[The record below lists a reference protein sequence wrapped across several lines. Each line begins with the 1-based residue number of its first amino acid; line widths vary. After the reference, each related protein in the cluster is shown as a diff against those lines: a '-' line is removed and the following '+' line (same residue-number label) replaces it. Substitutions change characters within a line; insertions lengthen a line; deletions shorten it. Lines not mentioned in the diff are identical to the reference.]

1 MILGFRT
8 HPKIKFKKRKL
19 STISAI
25 SPRRMTHL
33 SSKEMSGFNKRG
45 EWVCC
50 LMRGGEKGKSE
61 RASEREGVGVVS
73 ARRNKGS
80 KGEFGLSRL

>member
-1 MILGFRT
+1 MLPNEGRRE
-8 HPKIKFKKRKL
+8 RK
-19 STISAI
+19 
-25 SPRRMTHL
+25 
-33 SSKEMSGFNKRG
+33 
-45 EWVCC
+45 
-50 LMRGGEKGKSE
+50 E